1 MRRFV
6 TIPFLLLLFLPA
18 MAQRGLSLSSEL
30 EERILSTGLIHTPLP
45 LDTTFSNESRLLS
58 KKVMQDTPFT
68 GEWNMKGVSF
78 TGQRAVGS
86 PDDPDYATYGECR
99 VDIPL
104 GGISLED
111 YNRIVF
117 TVRPDCDAV
126 WVTGVN
132 LSVVNEGTGK
142 KGYNPPPGSHLL
154 NLTNHKDNVCVLEIA
169 DLQRDNVSR
178 LQFST
183 SLKGKSLPGADS
195 LRFVIKDMH
204 FQKIGDP
211 DILVGWQPRG
221 IVLSHSGYGPSD
233 RKRAILRQGSEG
245 GFSIIDSRGVV
256 RFRGT
261 LSEQKTTLG
270 SFKVAD
276 FSSFSDEGTFVLEA
290 AGERSRPFRISTRVW
305 EDSQWKVLS
314 GIFSQR
320 CGYAVPGV
328 HGRCHEDLLCVHD
341 GVSVSYGGGWH
352 DAGDLSQQ
360 TLQTADVMF
369 SLLEASQAVKETN
382 PALSSRLRE
391 EARWGLDFVLR
402 CRFGDGYHA
411 SSMGLL
417 IWQDGKLGTLDDIV
431 SVRKQNFAF
440 DNFLYSAYEAY
451 ASSVMTEDPVLQEHL
466 LHVAQED
473 FSFAWEKFSRDG
485 YDRFVQPYEHT
496 YNTSHSQFQATIALA
511 ASRLFALTGQE
522 IYKVRAQDAIGY
534 VLKCQRR
541 DPVGGISGF
550 FYRDESR
557 RSIVHYIHQSREQ
570 VYAEAL
576 VSMCRTFPDH
586 PDRGR
591 WKEAL
596 SLYGEYLK
604 SLMEYTAP
612 YGMIP
617 SGVYGDSEY
626 NDVDNFY
633 ALHLFPPEDAPQRY
647 VSQIKGGVKIDSHHY
662 VKRFPVW
669 FNIFNGN
676 NAVILS
682 MGKAAALCG
691 RFLGDDALLQ
701 IGREQLYWI
710 VGMNPFSQSMIY
722 GEGYDYPQMS
732 SFSSGEYTGEMPVG
746 IRTLGDGDEPYWPQ
760 INTAC
765 YKEVWVTVA
774 GKWLSLS
781 SEYVE

>member
-1 MRRFV
+1 MKRLVF
-6 TIPFLLLLFLPA
+6 IPALMMMFLSA
-18 MAQRGLSLSSEL
+18 MAQQELSLSSDL
-30 EERILSTGLIHTPLP
+30 EKKILSTGLVHTPLP
-45 LDTTFSNESRLLS
+45 LDTVFSNESRLLR
-58 KKVMQDTPFT
+58 KEVLLDTPFP
-68 GEWNMKGVSF
+68 GEWKMKGVSF
-78 TGQRAVGS
+78 TGKRAVGS
-86 PDDPDYATYGECR
+86 PDDPDYATYGNIS
-99 VDIPL
+99 VNIPL
-104 GGISLED
+104 GGINLEK

-117 TVRPDCDAV
+117 TVRPECDAV

-132 LSVVNEGTGK
+132 LSIANEGQGK
-142 KGYNPPPGSHLL
+142 EGYNTPPGSHLI
-154 NLTNHKDNVCVLEIA
+154 NLSNHKDNVCVLEIA
-169 DLQRDNVSR
+169 DFQRDNVRSLR
-178 LQFST
+178 FST
-183 SLKGKSLPGADS
+183 SLKGKALPGADS
-195 LRFVIKDMH
+195 LRFVIKDVH
-204 FQKIGDP
+204 FQEIRTP
-211 DILVGWQPRG
+211 DNLIGWQPRG
-221 IVLSHSGYGPSD
+221 IVLSHSGYAPLD
-233 RKRAILRQGSEG
+233 RKRAILDGTAKG
-245 GFSIIDSRGVV
+245 GFRLLDESGVE
-256 RFRGT
+256 RFRGQ
-261 LSEQKTTLG
+261 LRKEKTTLG
-270 SFKVAD
+270 TFMVAD
-276 FSSFSDEGTFVLEA
+276 FSSFSEDGVYTIEA
-290 AGERSRPFRISTRVW
+290 AGQKTEPFRISSRVW

-320 CGYAVPGV
+320 CGYDVPGV
-328 HGRCHEDLLCVHD
+328 HARCHADLMCVHD

-360 TLQTADVMF
+360 TLQTADVTY
-369 SLLEASQAVKETN
+369 SLLEASEAVKGTN
-382 PALSSRLRE
+382 PALSARLRE

-417 IWQDGKLGTLDDIV
+417 IWQDGKMGTIDDIF
-431 SVRKQNFAF
+431 SVRQQNFAF

-451 ASSVMTEDPVLQEHL
+451 ASSVLTEDPVLQEHL
-466 LHVAQED
+466 LQTAEED
-473 FSFAWEKFSRDG
+473 FAFAWKKFSEDG

-496 YNTSHSQFQATIALA
+496 YNTSRSQFQATVALA
-511 ASRLFALTGQE
+511 ASRLYSLTGKE
-522 IYKVRAQDAIGY
+522 EYLKRAADAIGY
-534 VLKCQRR
+534 VISCQRR
-541 DPVGGISGF
+541 DPVGGMRGF
-550 FYRDESR
+550 FYRDESL

-586 PDRGR
+586 PDSPK
-591 WKEAL
+591 WEEAL

-626 NDVDNFY
+626 TDTDNFY
-633 ALHLFPPEDAPQRY
+633 ALHLFPPEDAPERF
-647 VSQIKGGVKIDSHHY
+647 VSQIRGGVKIDPHHY

-691 RFLGDDALLQ
+691 RYLGDETLRQ
-701 IGREQLYWI
+701 IGREQLYWT

-722 GEGYDYPQMS
+722 GEGHDYPQMS

-765 YKEVWVTVA
+765 YKEVWVTVS

-781 SEYVE
+781 SEYMQ